1 MKKLQFTLLTAG
13 LFIITAALFSFT
25 SGTDNTGYD
34 IGDVA
39 TDFSLKNVDG
49 KMVSL
54 TDFKDAKGYIVIFS
68 CNTCPYVVA
77 YEDRMIALNK
87 KYKSKGF
94 PVIAI
99 NPNDPGLSPGD
110 SFEKMQERAREKGFE
125 FPYVFDEKQEIFPQ
139 YGATRTPHVY
149 LLEKTDKG
157 NIVRY
162 IGAID
167 DNFKDADAVSEKFL
181 ENAVDALLAGKEV
194 PEKTTRAI
202 GCTIKV
208 KAKDNT
214 KAAY

>member
-1 MKKLQFTLLTAG
+1 MKKKLKLSAMALICAFFTLNTY
-13 LFIITAALFSFT
+13 SQK
-25 SGTDNTGYD
+25 DTGYD

-54 TDFKDAKGYIVIFS
+54 EDYKDAKGYIVIFS

-77 YEDRMIALNK
+77 YEDRMIELHNK
-87 KYKSKGF
+87 YNKKGF

-99 NPNDPGLSPGD
+99 NPNNPKLSPGD
-110 SFEKMQERAREKGFE
+110 SYEKMQERSKEKN
-125 FPYVFDEKQEIFPQ
+125 FPFAYVFDAKQEIFPQ

-149 LLEKTDKG
+149 LLEKTTKG
-157 NIVRY
+157 NVVRY

-167 DNFKDADAVSEKFL
+167 DNFKDASAVKETFL
-181 ENAVDALLAGKEV
+181 ENAINALMNKKEV
-194 PEKTTRAI
+194 PVKTTRAI

-208 KAKDNT
+208 
-214 KAAY
+214 

>member
-1 MKKLQFTLLTAG
+1 MKKKLTQLLLVLFCTLVTINAN
-13 LFIITAALFSFT
+13 SQKT
-25 SGTDNTGYD
+25 SGYS

-49 KMVSL
+49 TVVSL
-54 TDFKDAKGYIVIFS
+54 ADYKNAKGYIVIFS

-77 YEDRMIALNK
+77 YEDRMIQLHNK
-87 KYKSKGF
+87 YSTMGF

-99 NPNDPGLSPGD
+99 NPNNPELSPGD
-110 SFEKMQERAREKGFE
+110 SFEKMQERSREKN
-125 FPYVFDEKQEIFPQ
+125 FPFAYVFDEKQEIFPK
-139 YGATRTPHVY
+139 YGATRTPHVF

-167 DNFKDADAVSEKFL
+167 DNFRDASAVKETFL
-181 ENAVDALLAGKEV
+181 ENAIRSLMDNQDVSV
-194 PEKTTRAI
+194 KTTKAI

-208 KAKDNT
+208 K
-214 KAAY
+214 

>member
-1 MKKLQFTLLTAG
+1 MKMKLKLSVLALVCAFFTINTY
-13 LFIITAALFSFT
+13 SQK
-25 SGTDNTGYD
+25 DTGYD

-49 KMVSL
+49 KLVSL
-54 TDFKDAKGYIVIFS
+54 ADYNDAKGYIVIFS

-77 YEDRMIALNK
+77 YEDRMIELHNK
-87 KYKSKGF
+87 YNKKGF

-99 NPNDPGLSPGD
+99 NPNNPELSPGD
-110 SFEKMQERAREKGFE
+110 SFEKMQERSKEKN
-125 FPYVFDEKQEIFPQ
+125 FPFAYVFDAKQDVFPK

-149 LLEKTDKG
+149 LLEKTSQG

-167 DNFKDADAVSEKFL
+167 DNFKDASAVKETFL
-181 ENAVDALLAGKEV
+181 ENAIDALINKQEV
-194 PEKTTRAI
+194 PVKITRAI

-208 KAKDNT
+208 
-214 KAAY
+214 